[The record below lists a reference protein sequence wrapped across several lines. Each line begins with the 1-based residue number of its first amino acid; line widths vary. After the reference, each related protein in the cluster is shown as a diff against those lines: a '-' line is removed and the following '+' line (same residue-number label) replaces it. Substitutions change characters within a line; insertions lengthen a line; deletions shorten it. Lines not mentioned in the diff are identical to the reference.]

1 PANPNPNVRARSLVR
16 EMTVDQVFDTIAVRT
31 ISENLGG
38 VSLAT
43 NWTFTDL
50 VGSPDERW
58 VLGVSNRTIY
68 SSRGVHASDA
78 VVSVTLARSK
88 FLDIVLQD
96 TTFVDAV
103 QAGDVMLEGDAS
115 ALITIFGNLDTFSM
129 GFAIVEP

>member
-1 PANPNPNVRARSLVR
+1 
-16 EMTVDQVFDTIAVRT
+16 VFDTIAVRT

-78 VVSVTLARSK
+78 VVSVILARSK

>member
-1 PANPNPNVRARSLVR
+1 
-16 EMTVDQVFDTIAVRT
+16 
-31 ISENLGG
+31 
-38 VSLAT
+38 LAT

-58 VLGVSNRTIY
+58 VLGVSHRTIY
-68 SSRGVHASDA
+68 SSRGVHARDA
-78 VVSVTLARSK
+78 AVSVTLTRSK